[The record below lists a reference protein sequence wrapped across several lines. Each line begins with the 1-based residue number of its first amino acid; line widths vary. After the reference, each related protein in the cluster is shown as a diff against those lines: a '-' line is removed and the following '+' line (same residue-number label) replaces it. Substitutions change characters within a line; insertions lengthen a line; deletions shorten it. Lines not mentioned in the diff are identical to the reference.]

1 MEVKIN
7 KAILTDGAR
16 AESVADGATE
26 LTDADEILG
35 AALDVGEYMLK
46 YGGEVH
52 RVEDTVHRIC
62 IAYGATD
69 ADIFAITSLILATV
83 RMKDGTYA
91 SHIRRVSPASTH
103 LARLEELN
111 RLSRRI
117 CSSPIPPKEVRET
130 VVKIRDMRPVP
141 VWLAYVGAALTTS
154 AFSVFFGGTLYD
166 GLAAAVI
173 GILMTLISR
182 INHVKINEMARLFIM
197 SLISGTL
204 SALSASV
211 GFGDNVDKIAIGTI
225 MLVIPGLAFG
235 NALRDLLCGEIIA
248 GSMRF
253 IQAVLAAL
261 MIALGYMAA
270 FIMCSF
276 LPFT

>member
-1 MEVKIN
+1 MEVEIN
-7 KAILTDGAR
+7 KTLLHD
-16 AESVADGATE
+16 
-26 LTDADEILG
+26 DAVNVNDEHPDKALVEANEILS
-35 AALDVGEYMLK
+35 AALDIGEYMLK

-52 RVEDTVHRIC
+52 RVEDTIHRIC
-62 IAYGATD
+62 AAYGAVE
-69 ADIFAITSLILATV
+69 IEVFAITSLILAAIRT
-83 RMKDGTYA
+83 KDGAYV
-91 SHIRRVSPASTH
+91 SHVRRVDAPSTH

-117 CSSPIPPKEVRET
+117 CSSPIPPKEVRDT

-141 VWLAYVGAALTTS
+141 VWLTYVGAALTTS
-154 AFSVFFGGTLYD
+154 SFTVFFGGTFYD

-173 GILMTLISR
+173 GVLMTAISR
-182 INHVKINEMARLFIM
+182 TSNVKINEMARLFIM

-211 GFGDNVDKIAIGTI
+211 GFGDNIDKIAIGTI

-235 NALRDLLCGEIIA
+235 NALRDLLCGELVA
-248 GSMRF
+248 GAMRF

-270 FIMCSF
+270 FILCSF